1 MQVASYAKF
10 GHFGRARGITRRIT
24 RMATRLG
31 IREGANIA
39 TCIGE
44 RARAELP
51 ASGLALRKASPS
63 SPTPTASALEAQ
75 WPATLAGYPSAAAV
89 AKPFGTR
96 GSFAACTTD
105 NVHAGSVLVESSAC
119 HVAFGMAKAAL
130 QPELPKHFFASVVS
144 SMLIG
149 LHLTTSL

>member
-1 MQVASYAKF
+1 MN
-10 GHFGRARGITRRIT
+10 TRW
-24 RMATRLG
+24 G
-31 IREGANIA
+31 FREGAHVA

-51 ASGLALRKASPS
+51 GSGLAMRKASPS

-89 AKPFGTR
+89 AKPFGTG

-105 NVHAGSVLVESSAC
+105 NVHAGSMLVESSVC
-119 HVAFGMAKAAL
+119 HVGFSMAETAL
-130 QPELPKHFFASVVS
+130 QPELSKHFFASVGS
-144 SMLIG
+144 SVMIS
-149 LHLTTSL
+149 LHFTTIL

>member
-1 MQVASYAKF
+1 MN
-10 GHFGRARGITRRIT
+10 TRW
-24 RMATRLG
+24 G
-31 IREGANIA
+31 FREGAHVA

-51 ASGLALRKASPS
+51 GSGLALRKASPS

-89 AKPFGTR
+89 AKPFGTG

-119 HVAFGMAKAAL
+119 HVGFSMAETAL
-130 QPELPKHFFASVVS
+130 QPELSKHFFASVS
-144 SMLIG
+144 SSVMNN
-149 LHLTTSL
+149 LHFTIL

>member
-1 MQVASYAKF
+1 
-10 GHFGRARGITRRIT
+10 
-24 RMATRLG
+24 MATRLG

-51 ASGLALRKASPS
+51 ASGLAMRKASPS

-105 NVHAGSVLVESSAC
+105 NVHAASVLVESSAC
-119 HVAFGMAKAAL
+119 HVAFGMTEAAL
-130 QPELPKHFFASVVS
+130 QPELSKHFFASAGS
-144 SMLIG
+144 SILLV
-149 LHLTTSL
+149 LHLPTIL

>member
-1 MQVASYAKF
+1 MF
-10 GHFGRARGITRRIT
+10 GHFGGAKGITRRIT
-24 RMATRLG
+24 RRATRQG
-31 IREGANIA
+31 AREGNNTA
-39 TCIGE
+39 TCIGKA
-44 RARAELP
+44 ARDEFW
-51 ASGLALRKASPS
+51 ASGLASRKASPS

-75 WPATLAGYPSAAAV
+75 RPATLAGYPSAAAV

-105 NVHAGSVLVESSAC
+105 YVHAGPVLVESSAC